1 MWEELQL
8 QLPQSVST
16 EHVQQIQVVVLAT
29 NTLLR
34 REIL

>member
-8 QLPQSVST
+8 QLLQSASR
-16 EHVQQIQVVVLAT
+16 EHVQQIQVVVLAI